1 MCGGP
6 HNKDHSIFE
15 SLWGSPILG
24 NYPKPQTLNPS
35 QSPAAEA
42 VKVLS
47 RPAFACRGIEGQI
60 CLWLRQLGLYL
71 SWSQRSLKGVIY
83 GIIIGVIFGDTRSLG
98 FRVWGLNSLKGVIYG
113 SIIGVIFG
121 DTRSLGFR
129 VWGLN
134 SLKGVIYGTIIGD
147 IFGDTRSLGFRVLG
161 SKLLKG
167 GYIREYYRGYIWRY

>member
-15 SLWGSPILG
+15 SLWGPPILG

-60 CLWLRQLGLYL
+60 CLGLRQLVLYL
-71 SWSQRSLKGVIY
+71 SCSLNSLKGVIY
-83 GIIIGVIFGDTRSLG
+83 GIIIGVTFGDTRSLG

-113 SIIGVIFG
+113 IITGVRFG

-134 SLKGVIYGTIIGD
+134 SLKGVIYGIILGV
-147 IFGDTRSLGFRVLG
+147 IFGDTRSLGFRVWGLN
-161 SKLLKG
+161 SLKVV
-167 GYIREYYRGYIWRY
+167 I